1 MKMPKIKTII
11 EGTFRIEEIDDEA
24 LVKEQPMKKEEFEE
38 DIRNL
43 LTDGLEESDDSD
55 EEQSTAKV
63 TVKVTNVKEEKIA

>member
-24 LVKEQPMKKEEFEE
+24 LVKENPMKKEEFEE

-55 EEQSTAKV
+55 EEQGTAKV

>member
-1 MKMPKIKTII
+1 MPKIKTII

>member
-1 MKMPKIKTII
+1 MPKIKTII

-24 LVKEQPMKKEEFEE
+24 LVKENPMKKEEFEE

-55 EEQSTAKV
+55 EEQGTAKV